1 MRVLAYALATA
12 GDDLNM
18 FDRDLL
24 SILVCPVSKAP
35 LKLINDDQELA
46 CVASALAYPIRDGIP
61 VLLADEARTL
71 GAEEL
76 DTLRGEG

>member
-1 MRVLAYALATA
+1 MRVLAYAPATS

-35 LKLINDDQELA
+35 LKLISDEQGGLRG
-46 CVASALAYPIRDGIP
+46 ALAYPIRDGTP
-61 VLLADEARTL
+61 CF
-71 GAEEL
+71 
-76 DTLRGEG
+76 

>member
-1 MRVLAYALATA
+1 
-12 GDDLNM
+12 M

-35 LKLINDDQELA
+35 LKLINDEQELA

-71 GAEEL
+71 G
-76 DTLRGEG
+76 T